1 MARKVEMSLDE
12 EELMAEPQKHI
23 IEKETKEVQEPQ
35 ATRGRK
41 RIVKPVEEEPVINPL
56 RKERVIVRHINKPTG
71 IVRDPRHILYGGIAE
86 TTYRYYTVP
95 RLSTGN
101 FVNVLTNSE
110 KEFLEEAMGLEYNAL
125 SIYKKKDNYWS
136 NNFVRV
142 GKQDTYLDLSSP
154 EDYIKYKILLA
165 NKDKVAPNLHT
176 LEDRPKA
183 TYEFVIVRENDE
195 ANLNTTK
202 MSATMQAY
210 KDYGKIE
217 MEYDKLRFIIE
228 TINGTPMS
236 SNTKLVFLQD
246 KIGKI
251 IQSDPKLFVRT
262 VEDPLLDTKVLLK
275 QAVEAGVVSKRGNQ
289 YYLRDGGKPLCSD
302 DQEPT
307 LNIAASY
314 LNLPKNQSLLLSID
328 TKVKQYKG

>member
-1 MARKVEMSLDE
+1 MARKEEMSLDTQ
-12 EELMAEPQKHI
+12 ELKTQPQKFDI
-23 IEKETKEVQEPQ
+23 PKEVEEKPK
-35 ATRGRK
+35 RGRK
-41 RIVKPVEEEPVINPL
+41 PKEDKEDIEEPMVNPL
-56 RKERVIVRHINKPTG
+56 KKERIIVRHINRPTG
-71 IVRDPRHILYGGIAE
+71 LVRDPNHVLYGGIAE
-86 TTYRYYTVP
+86 NAYRYFTVP
-95 RLSTGN
+95 KLSTGN

-110 KEFLEEAMGLEYNAL
+110 KDYLENIMGLEENAL
-125 SIYKKKDNYWS
+125 SIYKKHDNYWV

-142 GKQDTYLDLSSP
+142 GKQDTYLDLSVP
-154 EDYIKYKILLA
+154 EDYIKYKILLS
-165 NKDKVAPNLHT
+165 NKDMIAPNLHE

-217 MEYDKLRFIIE
+217 TDRDKLRFIIE
-228 TINGTPMS
+228 TINGTPLS
-236 SNTKLVFLQD
+236 DNTKLVFLQD
-246 KIGKI
+246 RIGKI
-251 IQSDPKLFVRT
+251 IQSDAKLFVRT
-262 VEDPLLDTKVLLK
+262 VEDPLLDTKVLLR
-275 QAVEAGVVSKRGNQ
+275 QGVEANVISKRGNQ

-314 LNLPKNQSLLLSID
+314 LNLPKNQSLLLSIQA
-328 TKVKQYKG
+328 KVNAYKE